1 MVFGCAGLRFLYT
14 VFSSCGERGLLSSC
28 GVWSSHCGGFSC
40 CGARHS
46 HAWASVVAAH
56 GLGCPGACGIFPDTG
71 IEPVSPALAGQFS
84 TTGPSG
90 KSRSFSFEWG
100 KSLDALP
107 SPFSLRC
114 PERGGT
120 TKTEAVMDWLSCIT
134 IPRRERSKGTF
145 RSWSGYCTSF
155 PHNGRLTAY
164 VSEHIF

>member
-71 IEPVSPALAGQFS
+71 IEPVSPALAVGFCNHWA
-84 TTGPSG
+84 TRDVPTARCWTHRC
-90 KSRSFSFEWG
+90 KSKQNKIVQLQQRQDRVDR
-100 KSLDALP
+100 KVC
-107 SPFSLRC
+107 LR
-114 PERGGT
+114 EQN
-120 TKTEAVMDWLSCIT
+120 KKWLTLC
-134 IPRRERSKGTF
+134 ESK
-145 RSWSGYCTSF
+145 
-155 PHNGRLTAY
+155 N
-164 VSEHIF
+164 I